1 MQLYGEADV
10 GVSLQAPFKRR
21 VWALS
26 AIEYKSRSSLNIQ
39 ARENRSGDCI
49 RGRRTEM
56 ALDPLLLSRLQFD
69 YVISSHIIFL
79 GFTIGLAAWLAP
91 IAVPIHRR
99 SAISGSGSSPS
110 RSPWARSPAS

>member
-10 GVSLQAPFKRR
+10 GASLQAPFKRR

-49 RGRRTEM
+49 RGRRKEM

-69 YVISSHIIFL
+69 YVSFHIIFP

-99 SAISGSGSSPS
+99 SSISSSGSSPS
-110 RSPWARSPAS
+110 RSPWSRSPAS